1 MRSSVTG
8 PFQFE
13 TILKVG
19 TEFGENGGLR
29 GNAEV
34 PGHDNGKFSMLG
46 SYFPQ
51 GIKQVLKLFT
61 VDEAECMEI
70 FPAGGGVQ
78 VEAMFKRFQ
87 TDVDEPNRQGGIF
100 RYPVY
105 NQTGCV
111 RDALGW
117 TNLTVPYNDRATSY
131 LLDIRGSTEN
141 TVGKF
146 KCSVIVAAALDENDI
161 CTEFGYL
168 FNGRGFLAALVQGK
182 NPYLPGIRRWRHFV
196 VFHSSSGNGRE
207 KVCNDD
213 AVRNPDDNA
222 KQTDPGTEDQPCN
235 ERRKGENETA
245 SPYGQ

>member
-8 PFQFE
+8 TFQFE

-29 GNAEV
+29 GGAEV

-61 VDEAECMEI
+61 VDKAECMEI
-70 FPAGGGVQ
+70 FPAGG
-78 VEAMFKRFQ
+78 EYRSKRCSKGSRLMLMSRIAKEEF
-87 TDVDEPNRQGGIF
+87 F

-141 TVGKF
+141 AVGKF
-146 KCSVIVAAALDENDI
+146 ECSVIVAAALDENDI

-168 FNGRGFLAALVQGK
+168 FNGRGSSQPSYKVRTLICLASGDG
-182 NPYLPGIRRWRHFV
+182 GIL
-196 VFHSSSGNGRE
+196 
-207 KVCNDD
+207 
-213 AVRNPDDNA
+213 
-222 KQTDPGTEDQPCN
+222 
-235 ERRKGENETA
+235 
-245 SPYGQ
+245 

>member
-1 MRSSVTG
+1 
-8 PFQFE
+8 
-13 TILKVG
+13 
-19 TEFGENGGLR
+19 
-29 GNAEV
+29 
-34 PGHDNGKFSMLG
+34 MLG

-78 VEAMFKRFQ
+78 VEAMFR
-87 TDVDEPNRQGGIF
+87 GIF

-111 RDALGW
+111 RDALGR

-141 TVGKF
+141 AVGKF
-146 KCSVIVAAALDENDI
+146 ECSVIVAAALDENDI

-168 FNGRGFLAALVQGK
+168 FNGRRFLAPLVQGK
-182 NPYLPGIRRWRHFV
+182 NPYLPGIRRRWHFV

-207 KVCNDD
+207 KVCNND
-213 AVRNPDDNA
+213 AVCKPDDNA
-222 KQTDPGTEDQPCN
+222 KQTDSGTENQPCN

>member
-1 MRSSVTG
+1 
-8 PFQFE
+8 
-13 TILKVG
+13 
-19 TEFGENGGLR
+19 
-29 GNAEV
+29 
-34 PGHDNGKFSMLG
+34 MLG

-70 FPAGGGVQ
+70 FPAGGEVQ
-78 VEAMFKRFQ
+78 VEAMFRRFQ

-111 RDALGW
+111 RDALGR

-141 TVGKF
+141 AVGKF
-146 KCSVIVAAALDENDI
+146 ECSVIVAAALDENDI

-168 FNGRGFLAALVQGK
+168 FNGRRFLAPLVQGK
-182 NPYLPGIRRWRHFV
+182 NPYLPGIRRRWHFV

-207 KVCNDD
+207 KVCNND
-213 AVRNPDDNA
+213 AVCKPDDNA
-222 KQTDPGTEDQPCN
+222 KQTDSGTENQPCN

>member
-8 PFQFE
+8 TFQFE
-13 TILKVG
+13 AILKVG
-19 TEFGENGGLR
+19 TEFGENWGLR

-78 VEAMFKRFQ
+78 VEAMFRRFQ

-111 RDALGW
+111 RDALGR

-141 TVGKF
+141 AVGKF
-146 KCSVIVAAALDENDI
+146 ECCLLY
-161 CTEFGYL
+161 T
-168 FNGRGFLAALVQGK
+168 
-182 NPYLPGIRRWRHFV
+182 
-196 VFHSSSGNGRE
+196 
-207 KVCNDD
+207 
-213 AVRNPDDNA
+213 
-222 KQTDPGTEDQPCN
+222 
-235 ERRKGENETA
+235 
-245 SPYGQ
+245 SPSPRD